1 MNRKKGVIMI
11 ELLLSIAIFLYMS
24 VIVMKVI
31 EKNTKVE
38 MSNKRIKHNMRLLNV
53 IREKTIADN
62 KKDYHIIIPEENLK
76 FEKVK
81 SNKLNDLCGK
91 KKDKYVDIYKSNENI
106 SITLYERVEGGYEV
120 YKIKK

>member
-1 MNRKKGVIMI
+1 MNRKKGIIMI

-38 MSNKRIKHNMRLLNV
+38 MSNKRIKYNMRLLNV

>member
-38 MSNKRIKHNMRLLNV
+38 MSNKRIKYNMRLLNV

-76 FEKVK
+76 FEKLK

>member
-38 MSNKRIKHNMRLLNV
+38 MSNKRIKYNMRLLNV

-76 FEKVK
+76 FEKLK
-81 SNKLNDLCGK
+81 SNKLN
-91 KKDKYVDIYKSNENI
+91 
-106 SITLYERVEGGYEV
+106 
-120 YKIKK
+120 

>member
-38 MSNKRIKHNMRLLNV
+38 MSNKRIKYNMKLLNV

-76 FEKVK
+76 FEKLK

>member
-24 VIVMKVI
+24 LIVMKVI

-38 MSNKRIKHNMRLLNV
+38 MSNKRIKYNMRLLNV

-76 FEKVK
+76 FEKLK

>member
-38 MSNKRIKHNMRLLNV
+38 MSNKRIKYNMRLLNV

-76 FEKVK
+76 FEKLK

-106 SITLYERVEGGYEV
+106 SITLYERIEGGYEV

>member
-38 MSNKRIKHNMRLLNV
+38 MSNKRIKYNMRLLNV

>member
-24 VIVMKVI
+24 LIVMKVI

-38 MSNKRIKHNMRLLNV
+38 MSNKRIKYNMRLLNV

>member
-76 FEKVK
+76 FKKLK

>member
-76 FEKVK
+76 FKKLK

-91 KKDKYVDIYKSNENI
+91 KKDKYVDIYKSNANI